1 MTPDLK
7 SIAQANSP
15 CGVRSGLKSGIVSAT
30 AVWRL
35 KLQAPTVLN
44 ARKDGDTARV
54 LSRKRAH
61 LYAMGLLTSV
71 VEAR

>member
-7 SIAQANSP
+7 SIAQANGP
-15 CGVRSGLKSGIVSAT
+15 CVVRSGLKSGIVNAT

-44 ARKDGDTARV
+44 ARRDGDAVRV
-54 LSRKRAH
+54 LSRKK
-61 LYAMGLLTSV
+61 SPPC
-71 VEAR
+71 EASFQRG